1 MPIVSLKNINKSF
14 KDKVIFKDFSLDVEE
29 GEFLSITG
37 ASGKGKTTLLN
48 IIGLLEKPDSG
59 DVFLFDTKNESF
71 GSSIVNDWRDKLG
84 RSYWNTFFSKM
95 AQWDKITDDD
105 LEYLDAEAA
114 RKLAYKRNASVE
126 LVWVD
131 AEKKPVGVSTGNYS
145 FAALDYNIGK
155 CRNLMPIV
163 RYSTGAYLIPDKF
176 LSGTIRKE
184 REEARNGALALKSEK
199 EVRNENLR
207 RYEEILSSNA
217 IKDDAKYIAARTQ
230 FQEATEIYKTVFDN
244 LKYGDAKEMLS
255 QAKYLKEVSDAYDAI
270 LVYMESLTNTWNNIE
285 DDKAG
290 GFKPSSFLRKE
301 FKRYLDDFYKYVKK
315 FKAIFED

>member
-1 MPIVSLKNINKSF
+1 
-14 KDKVIFKDFSLDVEE
+14 
-29 GEFLSITG
+29 
-37 ASGKGKTTLLN
+37 
-48 IIGLLEKPDSG
+48 
-59 DVFLFDTKNESF
+59 
-71 GSSIVNDWRDKLG
+71 
-84 RSYWNTFFSKM
+84 
-95 AQWDKITDDD
+95 
-105 LEYLDAEAA
+105 
-114 RKLAYKRNASVE
+114 
-126 LVWVD
+126 
-131 AEKKPVGVSTGNYS
+131 
-145 FAALDYNIGK
+145 
-155 CRNLMPIV
+155 MPIV

-255 QAKYLKEVSDAYDAI
+255 QAKYLKEVSGAYDAI
-270 LVYMESLTNTWNNIE
+270 LVYMERLTSTWDNIE
-285 DDKAG
+285 YDKAE
-290 GFKPSSFLRKE
+290 GFKPSSFLREE
-301 FKRYLDDFYKYVKK
+301 FKRYLDDFYKYIKK